1 MITEK
6 KMIKLA
12 STVVRSSTVTASTI
26 DGEVVMMN
34 IENGTY
40 SWLDDI
46 GSEIWQMLKS
56 PVRVSKI
63 CEILTKLYDVDKERC
78 EQDVLAFLSTLAERA
93 IIIVEEDSAGGTGAP
108 AVKGDD

>member
-1 MITEK
+1 MIE
-6 KMIKLA
+6 LA
-12 STVVRSSTVTASTI
+12 STVVQSSTVTTSTI

-46 GSEIWQMLKS
+46 GSEIWEMLKS
-56 PVRVSKI
+56 PVRISEI

-78 EQDVLAFLSTLAERA
+78 EQDVLTFLSTLAERA
-93 IIIVEEDSAGGTGAP
+93 IIIVEEDSTGQTAASAG
-108 AVKGDD
+108 KGDD